1 MNLSNILK
9 DPIDIPLLLLYVT
22 GVLVMVYSAMQF
34 VHYFIYKSRAH
45 LQSGIKT
52 LILALVLL
60 APRLTYQQIRIDG
73 SDYKKSVKEA
83 LGSVTKVYEASDP
96 EAAEKAQLEALS
108 ARLQAC
114 GFTVEL
120 DTSVETKENLS
131 FTVRNLTAVK
141 TASSGSPESDFILVS
156 TVLPGSESSDSHHG
170 DYAGAANVSA
180 LEALASKLKDMTS
193 DTELRLL
200 VTCDGREGQDGAYDY
215 IKSLSED
222 EKKRCLGNISF
233 DLLGLSD
240 YTGFELSTVNGV
252 ANPLSLSV
260 KASVKKMTGQKT
272 AVQQKKNSQSVSFH
286 VNGIPSVDLSQ
297 SYVDKAESA
306 KSPDK
311 LNESEIEDM
320 AAIIGNIL
328 MPIMKE
334 GDSELVIESKTV
346 VASRDAE
353 NSPYFSGSFRV
364 GKDTFSGKSF
374 LRGKDTI
381 SEASSLKGNSGF
393 SDDIYLERVME
404 NFGIKLTETGLRDSS
419 DNILYSG
426 SLYFLTFDS
435 PVNVLFHIGESG
447 LAAISIDTGDI
458 DSSKEELTQI
468 LTNLFGEPEAES
480 DSSSWTDEKACAKYV
495 ISDKTPDS
503 LISSE
508 TDMLKGGYSFILT
521 GNSQEA

>member
-34 VHYFIYKSRAH
+34 VHYFIYKSKTH
-45 LQSGIKT
+45 LHSGIKT

-83 LGSVTKVYEASDP
+83 LGSVTKVYEASDR

-108 ARLQAC
+108 ERLQAY

-120 DTSVETKENLS
+120 DTSVETKKNLS

-141 TASSGSPESDFILVS
+141 AAASGSPESDFILIS
-156 TVLPGSESSDSHHG
+156 TVLPGAESSDSHHSE
-170 DYAGAANVSA
+170 YAGAANVSA

-193 DTELRLL
+193 DTELRFL
-200 VTCDGREGQDGAYDY
+200 VTCDGRDGQDGAYNY
-215 IKSLSED
+215 IKNLSED
-222 EKKRCLGNISF
+222 EKRRCLGNISF

-240 YTGFELSTVNGV
+240 YTGFAISTVNGV

-260 KASVKKMTGQKT
+260 KTSVKKMTGQKT
-272 AVQQKKNSQSVSFH
+272 SVQQKKNSQIVSFH
-286 VNGIPSVDLSQ
+286 VNGIHSVNLSQ
-297 SYVDKAESA
+297 SYVDKAEPA
-306 KSPDK
+306 KSPEK

-328 MPIMKE
+328 MPVMKE

-346 VASRDAE
+346 VASQNEE
-353 NSPYFSGSFRV
+353 NSPYFSGSFKT
-364 GKDTFSGKSF
+364 GKDTFSGVSF
-374 LRGKDTI
+374 PRGTDII
-381 SEASSLKGNSGF
+381 SEESSLKENSEV
-393 SDDIYLERVME
+393 SDDSYLESIME
-404 NFGIKLTETGLRDSS
+404 NFGTKLTDTGHKDSS
-419 DNILYSG
+419 GNALFSG
-426 SLYFLTFDS
+426 SLYLLTFDS

-447 LAAISIDTGDI
+447 LSAISIDTVDI
-458 DSSKEELTQI
+458 AFSKEELTQI
-468 LTNLFGEPEAES
+468 LTNLFGEPVEEG
-480 DSSSWTDEKACAKYV
+480 DSSSWTDEKSCAKYV
-495 ISDKTPDS
+495 ISDDTPDS
-503 LISSE
+503 LFSSE
-508 TDMLKGGYSFILT
+508 TDMLNGGYSLIVT
-521 GNSQEA
+521 GNSQ